1 MDVEIMS
8 TLQIAYY
15 LITLLFLLWGS
26 EYIAEHTPCNN
37 IWDTLITLGGIIFLC
52 WYSLMFLKVVFGV

>member
-1 MDVEIMS
+1 MKLYV
-8 TLQIAYY
+8 AYF

-37 IWDTLITLGGIIFLC
+37 IWDILVFLGGIIFLS
-52 WYSLMFLKVVFGV
+52 WYSRVFFKAVFGI